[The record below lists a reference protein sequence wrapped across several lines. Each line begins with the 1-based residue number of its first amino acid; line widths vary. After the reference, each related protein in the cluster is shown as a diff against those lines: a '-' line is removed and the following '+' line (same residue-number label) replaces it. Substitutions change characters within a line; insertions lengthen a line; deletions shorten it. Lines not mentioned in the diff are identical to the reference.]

1 MYVTWWGKKGASL
14 WEKLESVMPKR
25 ETIRAWGT
33 NITEE
38 SLRQWFLKYKLV
50 NGYCIFKL

>member
-1 MYVTWWGKKGASL
+1 MYHDGEKKGTYL
-14 WEKLESVMPKR
+14 WKKLESVMPKR
-25 ETIRAWGT
+25 ETIRVRGT

-38 SLRQWFLKYKLV
+38 SLCQWFLKYKLV